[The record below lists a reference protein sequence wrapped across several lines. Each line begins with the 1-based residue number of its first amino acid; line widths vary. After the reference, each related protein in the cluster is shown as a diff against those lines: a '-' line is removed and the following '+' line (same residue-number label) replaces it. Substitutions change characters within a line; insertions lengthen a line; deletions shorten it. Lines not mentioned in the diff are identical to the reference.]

1 MQYCNKSAISCA
13 IAIFALCSC
22 TSGEDNGLDSTG
34 TIDLTLEA
42 DKTITQSV
50 VSRTT
55 TPYMPVL
62 SSLTADKLTIS
73 LSNKS
78 GSYSQTWPSRN
89 EFPADKEF
97 PADTYTMTATFGN
110 TNAEGFESPQLY
122 GETTFPVVA
131 GKSTSVSLTAKVAN
145 SLVMFE
151 PTESFTNYFQSAKIV
166 LNSAAGNSLVVN
178 PGETRP
184 VYVNPGNARI
194 DARVVMPSGADALI
208 TIGYFTAKKAT
219 LHRIALDV
227 EASTG
232 TATLTVSFDETFN
245 DVEPIVIDLTK
256 DLEDLVTPP
265 QPVIT
270 PEGFEGGVPVD
281 LIETHSDG
289 YAFNIATRSGLAT
302 ATLSIADGDEEPDT
316 YNLLDES
323 DIRTLEQKGLRIL
336 NLRKD
341 CEFAKIYLED
351 FVAALRCKSRDAG
364 SETKTIT
371 LAVTDCLGRTTDATL
386 ADNNTLK
393 VNLTPVTFSVE
404 AVKDIVVNP
413 TYQVKAVYNG
423 SDIRKWL
430 KFHIVSKTGTD
441 IPATPT
447 KIENGDAENEY
458 IFTFSTPLTT
468 PYFNVF
474 GDIGESI
481 SQHDEIFVPAFKAE
495 TPEEDIWTTT
505 ALLKIEPDS
514 AKYLDVIAENIRI
527 TGLEN
532 YQLQKTDNL
541 TYKITGLTHNTQYT
555 ANVSLNGL
563 NLSRCPFTTE
573 EKLQLPNSGFETD
586 AWSATKKED
595 YQYLWTINGWST
607 ANDVTMSQ
615 AGQGNTKTAYRATS
629 GTIPAN
635 SRSNYSNKYGGFWGT
650 DRHSDGH
657 TAGNATLHTD
667 KSHNGTNAALIR
679 TVGYG
684 SGNTAGAGTGNPASG
699 FSTCQNVAAGELF
712 IGTKDGDKYIGMP
725 FASRP
730 TSIEFYYKY
739 VPFNSNDYGE
749 FEAVVADENN
759 QPISETIKLEFNA
772 QDTYTKV
779 TAKFVNN
786 DGNYRVN
793 KVASK
798 IMVRFKSSA
807 NPNLT
812 NSDSWLYG
820 PGNKNLSGGEYVGSE
835 LYIDDIQL
843 NYD

>member
-336 NLRKD
+336 NLKKD

-404 AVKDIVVNP
+404 AVKDIVVNL

-430 KFHIVSKTGTD
+430 KFHIVSKTGTN

-573 EKLQLPNSGFETD
+573 EKLQLPNSDMET
-586 AWSATKKED
+586 WSRQDGKT
-595 YQYLWTINGWST
+595 QYWWIEYPGSDNNAEWGTMNLLTTSEGGDKRIWTNRNGC
-607 ANDVTMSQ
+607 
-615 AGQGNTKTAYRATS
+615 AYSAIS
-629 GTIPAN
+629 GTI
-635 SRSNYSNKYGGFWGT
+635 KT
-650 DRHSDGH
+650 SDSH
-657 TAGNATLHTD
+657 T
-667 KSHNGTNAALIR
+667 KENAALIR
-679 TVGYG
+679 TVGWG
-684 SGNTAGAGTGNPASG
+684 GGNSAAASSG
-699 FSTCQNVAAGELF
+699 FGTCEHVTAGELYL
-712 IGTKDGDKYIGMP
+712 GSYNSNTKSPEYSGIDFK
-725 FASRP
+725 SRP
-730 TSIEFYYKY
+730 SSIEFWYKY
-739 VPFNSNDYGE
+739 KTVTANDDFAEVEIILY
-749 FEAVVADENN
+749 DEKGS
-759 QPISETIKLEFNA
+759 PITTSSSYRRLDRVDN
-772 QDTYTKV
+772 YTKV
-779 TAKFVNN
+779 TVDIKYIESAPKS
-786 DGNYRVN
+786 
-793 KVASK
+793 SK
-798 IMVRFKSSA
+798 IMVRFKSSGNPEALKA
-807 NPNLT
+807 NSTYMTP
-812 NSDSWLYG
+812 
-820 PGNKNLSGGEYVGSE
+820 PPARNLSDGQYMGSQ

-843 NYD
+843 IY

>member
-184 VYVNPGNARI
+184 VYINPGNARI

-289 YAFNIATRSGLAT
+289 YAFNIAARSGLAT

-316 YNLLDES
+316 YNLLDEL
-323 DIRTLEQKGLRIL
+323 DVATLGQKGLRML
-336 NLRKD
+336 NLKKD

-371 LAVTDCLGRTTDATL
+371 LAVTDCIGRTTDATL

-430 KFHIVSKTGTD
+430 KFHIVSKTGTN

-555 ANVSLNGL
+555 ASVSLNGL

-573 EKLQLPNSGFETD
+573 EKLQLPDNGFDNWTSD
-586 AWSATKKED
+586 KKQT
-595 YQYLWTINGWST
+595 YQYLWKVGNGSDWGTLNDLT
-607 ANDVTMSQ
+607 ATGGSSNYPYSY
-615 AGQGNTKTAYRATS
+615 NKTS

-635 SRSNYSNKYGGFWGT
+635 SRSRYSHKDGGTFTQNRSEGQTNGESNIWS
-650 DRHSDGH
+650 DRQYS
-657 TAGNATLHTD
+657 GN
-667 KSHNGTNAALIR
+667 NAALIR
-679 TVGYG
+679 TVGWCNG
-684 SGNTAGAGTGNPASG
+684 TSGNSALGTKNGACDNKTPGELYLGYFDNSTQSPVYGKDFSSRPSGISFYYHYDVKKTGNG
-699 FSTCQNVAAGELF
+699 
-712 IGTKDGDKYIGMP
+712 
-725 FASRP
+725 
-730 TSIEFYYKY
+730 
-739 VPFNSNDYGE
+739 DYGT
-749 FEAVVADENN
+749 VVIKIFDKEGEVIAENSAELHE
-759 QPISETIKLEFNA
+759 QPSYKRVYLPLKYKENA
-772 QDTYTKV
+772 LKAGKIQIVFRSSGNESALTL
-779 TAKFVNN
+779 N
-786 DGNYRVN
+786 DDFWDYPR
-793 KVASK
+793 
-798 IMVRFKSSA
+798 R
-807 NPNLT
+807 T
-812 NSDSWLYG
+812 
-820 PGNKNLSGGEYVGSE
+820 NLSGGEYVGSE